1 MATRSTIGII
11 DNRTGVVT
19 SIYCHWDGYPEHNG
33 EILVK
38 HWSDPD
44 KIWALMDLGSLSS
57 LGEEIGVKH
66 GFSHLSTDLAEAQ
79 YLEQYGKMCVAY
91 GRDRGETQVG
101 SQTHNSLGKFLD
113 NGEEYNYLWDGVRW
127 NCFAGKSIKDT
138 VDLYNK
144 VGA

>member
-19 SIYCHWDGYPEHNG
+19 SIYCHWDGYPEHNC

-38 HWSDPD
+38 HYTDPD
-44 KIWALMDLGSLSS
+44 KIQALMDLGSLSS

-101 SQTHNSLGKFLD
+101 SMTHNDIHAWLEHS
-113 NGEEYNYLWDGVRW
+113 EEFNYLWDGVRW
-127 NCFAGKSIKDT
+127 NCFRGGDIGKS
-138 VDLYNK
+138 VDL
-144 VGA
+144 